1 MDDSII
7 SLRSWQVERQIAND
21 KLELSMADSLL
32 LVSEQSS
39 GLTDSAES
47 DDREQVIADYLIH
60 HNIQTRKTSASVK
73 RFMSDLFLYQ
83 CICNESKI
91 LLIFLCC
98 SYLPILD
105 GNYWVIIELPRMHQ
119 REGKHAQFI
128 QAQWSE

>member
-47 DDREQVIADYLIH
+47 DDREQVIADYLIQ

-73 RFMSDLFLYQ
+73 
-83 CICNESKI
+83 
-91 LLIFLCC
+91 
-98 SYLPILD
+98 
-105 GNYWVIIELPRMHQ
+105 
-119 REGKHAQFI
+119 
-128 QAQWSE
+128 

>member
-1 MDDSII
+1 MDASLSYFFFTFDEQKLDHEVVLREMDDSII

-47 DDREQVIADYLIH
+47 DDREQVIADYLIQ

-73 RFMSDLFLYQ
+73 
-83 CICNESKI
+83 
-91 LLIFLCC
+91 
-98 SYLPILD
+98 
-105 GNYWVIIELPRMHQ
+105 
-119 REGKHAQFI
+119 
-128 QAQWSE
+128 